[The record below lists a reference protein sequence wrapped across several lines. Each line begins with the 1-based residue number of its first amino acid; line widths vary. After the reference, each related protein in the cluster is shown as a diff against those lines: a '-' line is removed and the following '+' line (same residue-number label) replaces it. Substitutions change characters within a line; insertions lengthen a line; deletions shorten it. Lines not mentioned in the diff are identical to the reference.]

1 MTSSRVRP
9 TLLSRAQRQQ
19 FTAFPDLTDHLIARY
34 YTLTDDELA
43 WVLDRRR
50 DANRLGFA
58 VQLTILKHLGRGL
71 DVGEAPPL
79 AVLTCLGEQLNI
91 DPAKFDV
98 YARRDATR
106 REHFG
111 DLCAHLDYEP
121 LSVEL
126 NQALRAWLVPMAV
139 VTPQPFALMSALLDE
154 VRRRKILVPRI
165 SVLERIVV
173 LARIQAEKTVYRLLG
188 EITTGHEEALDALL
202 QAPQEHAMA
211 PYTRLKQWPSHAKP
225 SNVLKL
231 MERLQFVRQFPVND
245 ARLASLPE
253 SRLSRLAAEGKRVS
267 ASSLV
272 DYAPAKRRAM
282 VFARLVDLAKTL
294 TDDLLDMHDR
304 LMMTYLRE
312 SERASVQ
319 EYQASGQALVERLQT
334 FEQVCAALVKARA
347 EQLDPYQAIEGVL
360 PWGQLVASVN
370 DHDAAQHLRQLDPM
384 QHLSRSFQKVRTY
397 ASRLLDA
404 FEFRATPSAAPLLK
418 AIEALK
424 GMYRDAKR
432 TLPDGVPLRFVRPK
446 WAAFVMDDRN
456 KINRPYYE
464 LCVLDELRLAL
475 RAGDIWVEGSRKY
488 RDLEEYL
495 LPQDAWR
502 DKMAE
507 LSLKLPDT
515 FDLYWQERG
524 TLLNARLEEVNT
536 GLANKELVD
545 VSTSRG
551 KIKVTPQKKRVP
563 PQVEPFARRLSARL
577 ARVKVTDLMQQV
589 VAWSGCAKCFT
600 DLRTGNPVEKRHHLL
615 TALLAEGL
623 NLGMTKMAEAV
634 TDPEITARRLMYL
647 GDWYLRDDTYKAALA
662 EVVNFQN
669 AQPLAAYW
677 GDGTTS
683 SSDGQRFPVGGHGR
697 KFGHLNA
704 KYGREPGVLFY
715 THVSDQYAPFH
726 TKAITANV
734 RDALHV
740 LDGLLYHQSNLQIQ
754 EHYTDTAGFTNQVFG
769 MCQLLGFRFAPR
781 IRDLTETRLYTPEPP
796 SSYPMLAHMVNRTI
810 NLDLIRENW
819 DELRRLTVSV
829 RQGTVTAS
837 LLMSKLAAYPRQN
850 SLAQALGELG
860 RIERTLFTLE
870 WLSSPALRHRVHQ
883 GLNKGEALHS
893 LTKAVA
899 LHRGGEVRDRSKD
912 AQNLR
917 ANGVQLLVAMISAWN
932 TVALQQAIDEMRQEG
947 QEVPEELL
955 PYLSPLGWEHIGLT
969 GDYSW
974 RMLSETDAEITVPVG

>member
-1 MTSSRVRP
+1 MPPSRIRP
-9 TLLSRAQRQQ
+9 ALLTPAQRLQ
-19 FTAFPDLTDHLIARY
+19 FTAFPDLTEHLIARY
-34 YTLTDDELA
+34 YTLTDEELT

-58 VQLTILKHLGRGL
+58 VQLTVLKHLGRGL
-71 DVGEAPPL
+71 DVGEIPPE
-79 AVLTCLGEQLNI
+79 AVLVCLGEQLDI

-111 DLCAHLDYEP
+111 ELCDQLGYRT
-121 LSVEL
+121 LSVDL
-126 NQALRAWLVPMAV
+126 NRALRAWLIPMAV
-139 VTPQPFALMSALLDE
+139 ATPQPFALMSALLDE
-154 VRRRKILVPRI
+154 LRRRKILVPRI
-165 SVLERIVV
+165 SVLERIVTQ
-173 LARIQAEKTVYRLLG
+173 ARTQAEQAVHHLLG
-188 EITTGHEEALDALL
+188 EIIAGHEDALDALL
-202 QAPQEHAMA
+202 QVPQDHAMA
-211 PYTRLKQWPSHAKP
+211 PYTRLKQWPSQAKP
-225 SNVLKL
+225 SNILKL
-231 MERLQFVRQFPVND
+231 IERLHFVRQFPVND
-245 ARLASLPE
+245 GRLAALPE
-253 SRLSRLAAEGKRVS
+253 SRLSGLAAEGKRLS
-267 ASSLV
+267 AASLAE
-272 DYAPAKRRAM
+272 YAPAKRRA
-282 VFARLVDLAKTL
+282 VIFARLVDVAQTL

-304 LMMTYLRE
+304 LMLTYLRE

-334 FEQVCAALVKARA
+334 FEQVCAALVHART
-347 EQLDPYQAIEGVL
+347 EHLDPYQAVERVL

-370 DHDAAQHLRQLDPM
+370 DHDAAQHLRQLDPL
-384 QHLSRSFQKVRTY
+384 QHLARSFQRVRTY
-397 ASRLLDA
+397 AGRLLEA
-404 FEFRATPSAAPLLK
+404 LEFRATPSATPLLR
-418 AIEALK
+418 AIDALK
-424 GMYRDAKR
+424 TMYRDGKR
-432 TLPDGVPLRFVRPK
+432 TLPDAVPLRFVRPR
-446 WAAFVMDDRN
+446 WAAFVMDDR

-475 RAGDIWVEGSRKY
+475 RAGDIWVDGSRKY

-495 LPQDAWR
+495 LPQDVWQ
-502 DKMAE
+502 DKLAE
-507 LSLKLPDT
+507 LSLGLPET
-515 FDLYWQERG
+515 FDAYWQERG
-524 TLLNARLEEVNT
+524 ARLRETLEDVST
-536 GLANKELVD
+536 GLSRKELVD
-545 VSTSRG
+545 VSATRG
-551 KIKVTPQKKRVP
+551 RIKVTPQKKLVP
-563 PQVEPFARRLSARL
+563 PQVEPL
-577 ARVKVTDLMQQV
+577 ARQLAARIPRVKITDLVQQV
-589 VAWSGCAKCFT
+589 AAWTGCADCFT
-600 DLRTGNPVEKRHHLL
+600 DLRSGSTVEKRHHLL

-634 TDPEITARRLMYL
+634 TDPDITARRLMYL
-647 GDWYLRDDTYKAALA
+647 GDWYLRDETYKAALA

-669 AQPLAAYW
+669 TQPLAAYW

-704 KYGREPGVLFY
+704 KYGREPGILFY

-740 LDGLLYHQSNLQIQ
+740 LDGLLYHQSRLEIQ
-754 EHYTDTAGFTNQVFG
+754 EHYTDTAGFTDQVFG

-796 SSYPMLAHMVNRTI
+796 SSYPVLGAMVNRKL

-883 GLNKGEALHS
+883 GLNKGEALHA
-893 LTKAVA
+893 LTRAVV
-899 LHRGGEVRDRSKD
+899 LHRGGEIRDRSRE
-912 AQNLR
+912 AQDLR
-917 ANGVQLLVAMISAWN
+917 ANGVGLLVAMISAWN
-932 TVALQQAIDEMRQEG
+932 TVALQRAIKDMRRDG
-947 QEVPEELL
+947 QDVPEELL
-955 PYLSPLGWEHIGLT
+955 TYLSPLGWEHIGLT

-974 RMLSETDAEITVPVG
+974 RAAVESNPENAFPEG